1 MYSSTLYTL
10 EHGITQLLWIDPTC
24 RRNAGSDPTL
34 QVFQSSEDGSL
45 GTQQK
50 TWLLAGWMVVRPH
63 VSVGFSVFFFKYIY
77 IYIIYM
83 HFFND
88 MQWYTYH
95 GDDGDGGLCFG
106 GVLRKRAMF
115 NHWMCWECNLTYRV
129 QPQRDPD
136 DEIFTNV
143 WGFEYL
149 KHIVLILWGG
159 YAWVSTDIP
168 RMVVWQ
174 FFPEQRANEKV
185 GDSKHLPISET

>member
-1 MYSSTLYTL
+1 MLVAIQLYKSSSLLKMGLL
-10 EHGITQLLWIDPTC
+10 ELNKKPGCWPVEWLCDPMF
-24 RRNAGSDPTL
+24 RL
-34 QVFQSSEDGSL
+34 VFQCF
-45 GTQQK
+45 
-50 TWLLAGWMVVRPH
+50 
-63 VSVGFSVFFFKYIY
+63 FSNN
-77 IYIIYM
+77 IIYM